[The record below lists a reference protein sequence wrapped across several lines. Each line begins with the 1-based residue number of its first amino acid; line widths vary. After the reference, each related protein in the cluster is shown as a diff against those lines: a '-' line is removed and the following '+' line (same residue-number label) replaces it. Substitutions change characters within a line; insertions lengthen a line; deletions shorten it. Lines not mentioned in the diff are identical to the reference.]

1 MTVPQGYVEKF
12 AHAEMTFKHQST
24 FDPATRR
31 EVCLEALPETS
42 DFSTY
47 PLIVFIQLI
56 HDTSNS
62 PNTSHLLEHF
72 LFNPILYWFLP
83 PTLCSRDCPYSPTEG
98 TENFLALG
106 WSQRPNL

>member
-1 MTVPQGYVEKF
+1 VAIPSIGTLIGVRVTVPQGYVEKF

-47 PLIVFIQLI
+47 PLIV
-56 HDTSNS
+56 
-62 PNTSHLLEHF
+62 
-72 LFNPILYWFLP
+72 LY
-83 PTLCSRDCPYSPTEG
+83 S
-98 TENFLALG
+98 
-106 WSQRPNL
+106 

>member
-31 EVCLEALPETS
+31 EVCLEALPGTS

-47 PLIVFIQLI
+47 PLIV
-56 HDTSNS
+56 
-62 PNTSHLLEHF
+62 
-72 LFNPILYWFLP
+72 LY
-83 PTLCSRDCPYSPTEG
+83 S
-98 TENFLALG
+98 
-106 WSQRPNL
+106 